1 MVLYFCI
8 VFVVYITQLARKS
21 LFQTK
26 AFANC
31 LIIVM
36 FMFMSIVILLNPFTL
51 DMERYLIVFQ
61 EINEFNLLQALSYV
75 RWEPGFVIYQW
86 LLSKVTTSP
95 ITFVLV
101 SMVLMWGILISA
113 LKKSISPKDVPLVM
127 LGYISLFCF
136 YNLSRNIVRQGLAT
150 PLLLHTILYLEKSNY
165 KKAILYLLL
174 AVSFHKSAIVGL
186 ILFILNKLKLSIKVT
201 FGFFILSSILMI
213 IGLNKEI
220 MMRLIPIIGGSYEA
234 SIINYSS
241 ENIISR
247 YGSINRIDFL
257 LFTTI
262 WLILGILFKNKY
274 LKDDRFYKWLLISYM
289 GLSIV
294 YVLFGFIGYS
304 DRLAVYAWYLIPIVL
319 FYPVINMK
327 SKYRF
332 FWITTNIVITIGL
345 LFFFEIPLLY
355 RPISLLY

>member
-136 YNLSRNIVRQGLAT
+136 YNLSRNIVGLKCP
-150 PLLLHTILYLEKSNY
+150 PLSRHKFDIYPNT
-165 KKAILYLLL
+165 
-174 AVSFHKSAIVGL
+174 SFL
-186 ILFILNKLKLSIKVT
+186 
-201 FGFFILSSILMI
+201 
-213 IGLNKEI
+213 
-220 MMRLIPIIGGSYEA
+220 
-234 SIINYSS
+234 
-241 ENIISR
+241 
-247 YGSINRIDFL
+247 
-257 LFTTI
+257 
-262 WLILGILFKNKY
+262 
-274 LKDDRFYKWLLISYM
+274 
-289 GLSIV
+289 
-294 YVLFGFIGYS
+294 
-304 DRLAVYAWYLIPIVL
+304 
-319 FYPVINMK
+319 
-327 SKYRF
+327 
-332 FWITTNIVITIGL
+332 
-345 LFFFEIPLLY
+345 
-355 RPISLLY
+355 